1 MPRYKY
7 SCVACKLTDVKQ
19 LKYVFEGIIKRPIC
33 GFCDGKLERS
43 FLTPPK
49 NWNRRTNV

>member
-7 SCVACKLTDVKQ
+7 SCGACKLTDVKQ